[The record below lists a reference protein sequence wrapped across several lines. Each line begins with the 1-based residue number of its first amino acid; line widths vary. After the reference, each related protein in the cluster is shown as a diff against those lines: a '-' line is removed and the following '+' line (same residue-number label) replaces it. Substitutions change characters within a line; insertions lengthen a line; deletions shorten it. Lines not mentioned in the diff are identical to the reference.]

1 MSEQIYKPKFCAFH
15 PKEYIVNFCKNAE
28 CLLPL
33 CPTCI
38 KVHTDEHRSEQ
49 TYGQFEKYISNYIAS
64 LKLLEILVN
73 SL

>member
-15 PKEYIVNFCKNAE
+15 PKEYIVNFCKNSE

-38 KVHTDEHRSEQ
+38 KVHTDEH
-49 TYGQFEKYISNYIAS
+49 
-64 LKLLEILVN
+64 KL
-73 SL
+73 